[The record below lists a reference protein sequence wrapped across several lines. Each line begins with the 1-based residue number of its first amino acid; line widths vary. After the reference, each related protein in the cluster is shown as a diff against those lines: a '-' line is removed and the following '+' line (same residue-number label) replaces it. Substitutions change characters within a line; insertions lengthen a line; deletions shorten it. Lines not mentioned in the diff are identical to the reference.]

1 MTSTMETT
9 VAHAVTRPDPTDLLL
24 RHFRALGVA
33 GERRVPVGVRLEQAV
48 GTALAR
54 RLVSS
59 LTFRSAR

>member
-1 MTSTMETT
+1 MTSSMEPAA
-9 VAHAVTRPDPTDLLL
+9 AHAVTRPDPTDLLL

-33 GERRVPVGVRLEQAV
+33 AELRVPVAIRLELAI
-48 GTALAR
+48 GPELAR

>member
-1 MTSTMETT
+1 MTSIMETA

-24 RHFRALGVA
+24 RHFRALGVV
-33 GERRVPVGVRLEQAV
+33 GERRVPVGVRLEQAI
-48 GTALAR
+48 GPEFAR